1 MRKRFELTIDTLQLT
16 IDKRRLFLCQLSGV
30 SGQLFFNRGQSLIE
44 VVISISLAA
53 ILAISLITTT
63 LVTQRT
69 SQSAKNNT
77 EATKLAQEWV
87 EQLRVFRDRHD
98 FADLD
103 TSKCRL
109 DTSQPN
115 PDNWTLQGPICP
127 VDVVLGTETFHRLL
141 IIADTVPFDP
151 NKRAVTILVTWDEPG
166 GQKEVKHETIFSKWE
181 SF

>member
-1 MRKRFELTIDTLQLT
+1 MRKNYRQ
-16 IDKRRLFLCQLSGV
+16 V
-30 SGQLFFNRGQSLIE
+30 SGFRFQVLDSLGQSLIE
-44 VVISISLAA
+44 VVISIAIAA

-63 LVTQRT
+63 LITQKT

-103 TSKCRL
+103 TNACRL
-109 DTSQPN
+109 DTSKPK
-115 PDNWTLQGPICP
+115 PDEWALGGQVCP
-127 VDVVLGTETFHRLL
+127 VDVVLGTVTFHRLL
-141 IIADTVPFDP
+141 IIEDLDP
-151 NKRAVTILVTWDEPG
+151 NKKLVTILVTWEESG
-166 GQKEVKHETIFSKWE
+166 GQKEVKHETIFSNWE